1 VAEVLA
7 GAVLAQTAEAAGLEE
22 QTFEV
27 ERQIVEVGAQT
38 AAAVAA
44 EVQTSEVVEQTA
56 AAEACLPVTAG

>member
-7 GAVLAQTAEAAGLEE
+7 VAVLAQTAGAAGVEE

-27 ERQIVEVGAQT
+27 EQKIVEVGAQT
-38 AAAVAA
+38 AAVAA
-44 EVQTSEVVEQTA
+44 AVQTSEVEEQTA

>member
-7 GAVLAQTAEAAGLEE
+7 GAVVEQTAEAAGVEE

-27 ERQIVEVGAQT
+27 ELQIVEVGAQT
-38 AAAVAA
+38 AAVAA

-56 AAEACLPVTAG
+56 AAGACLPVTAG

>member
-7 GAVLAQTAEAAGLEE
+7 GAVVEQTAEAAGVEE

-38 AAAVAA
+38 AAVAG
-44 EVQTSEVVEQTA
+44 EVQTSEVEEQTA
-56 AAEACLPVTAG
+56 AAEACLPVTAE